1 MKKSILALS
10 AAAALGGLG
19 FAGSAHAIAYFGN
32 GASLTAN
39 AAATELAA
47 GNIGHFLFT
56 PYYSV
61 QGNMNTLLNIA
72 NTDMTNGKAVK
83 VRFRG
88 AANSDD
94 VLDFTVFLS
103 PGDVWTASLTQGA
116 DGRAQITTP
125 DTSCTLPPQTDWPGH
140 FSSQRLANY
149 LSPEAKDAHT
159 REGYVEVLN
168 MADIPPTLLSDPV
181 AGTVGPT
188 AGLAKGKANPVYT
201 AIKHVAGKAP
211 CTTGAFDG
219 LLEGRLVTAAAE
231 AEGYGLAVPSGGL
244 MGSWAVLSQNQLAV
258 YGGAQT
264 AVMATLNPGA
274 NAAGAPTGAPL
285 NTTAQARGQI
295 AFAPQLNA
303 GLDAAAQTNIGKYT
317 ADPLLAS
324 GKVQALW
331 FDLPDMSTPLFGTD
345 PKAQADK
352 LSVQLSK
359 PAIYND
365 YIASSGVVPMETDWV
380 VSQPTRRYHAVVDYG
395 TSATASTILWN
406 ADMTTPYATNPPAA
420 TDFVTTAPTA
430 ANNRYSV
437 LTKKDVEVMGQVMG
451 PYACLTAGF
460 AAADREEKFT
470 SAGSSFSPGVTSPYC
485 GEVFTVSFNSPT
497 SKVLQAKVAN
507 SPAAAP
513 GQAGWAKLTLGG
525 GTTTYLPVVGF
536 AATSMKNTRADGS
549 GGNYGMTI
557 NHRW

>member
-19 FAGSAHAIAYFGN
+19 FAGSAHAIAWFGAG
-32 GASLTAN
+32 GARAAT

-47 GNIGHFLFT
+47 GNIGHYLFT

-61 QGNMNTLLNIA
+61 QGNMNTLLNIT
-72 NTDMTNGKAVK
+72 NTDMVNGKAVK

-116 DGRAQITTP
+116 DGRAQITSP
-125 DTSCTLPPQTDWPGH
+125 DSSCTLPPQSDWPGH
-140 FSSQRLANY
+140 FSSQRLASY
-149 LSPEAKDAHT
+149 LSADAKDAHT

-168 MADIPPTLLSDPV
+168 MADIPPLLLS
-181 AGTVGPT
+181 AATAATIGPT
-188 AGLAKGKANPVYT
+188 AGLAAGKTNPVFT
-201 AIKHVAGKAP
+201 AIKHVSGKAP
-211 CTTGAFDG
+211 CTAGAFDG
-219 LLEGRLVTAAAE
+219 LLEGRLAASGAE

-258 YGGAQT
+258 YGSAQT
-264 AVMATLNPGA
+264 AVMATAATATNVPAGP
-274 NAAGAPTGAPL
+274 AGAPS
-285 NTTAQARGQI
+285 NTTAQLPGLI

-303 GLDAAAQTNIGKYT
+303 GMEGAALDNIAKYT
-317 ADPLLAS
+317 ADPLLAG
-324 GKVQALW
+324 GKIQPLW
-331 FDLPDMSTPLFGTD
+331 FDLPDMSTPLTTTNAGN
-345 PKAQADK
+345 PVAQAET
-352 LSVQLSK
+352 LSIQLSK

-365 YIASSGVVPMETDWV
+365 YIASAGVVPMETDWV
-380 VSQPTRRYHAVVDYG
+380 VSQPTRRYHAAVDYG
-395 TSATASTILWN
+395 TSLTTSAILWN
-406 ADMTTPYATNPPAA
+406 ASMAQVP
-420 TDFVTTAPTA
+420 TAPPTA
-430 ANNRYSV
+430 AHVTGTAPASTANRYGV
-437 LTKKDVEVMGQVMG
+437 LTLRRDLELG
-451 PYACLTAGF
+451 PYACVTAGF

-470 SAGSSFSPGVTSPYC
+470 SAGSSFSPGVTSPNC
-485 GEVFTVSFNSPT
+485 GEVFTVSFNSST

-507 SPAAAP
+507 SGVTAP

-525 GTTTYLPVVGF
+525 GSTTYLPVVGF
-536 AATSMKNTRADGS
+536 AATSMKNTRTDGS

-557 NHRW
+557 PHRW

>member
-32 GASLTAN
+32 GAGLTAN

-125 DTSCTLPPQTDWPGH
+125 DSSCTLPPQTDWPGH
-140 FSSQRLANY
+140 FSSQRLASY
-149 LSPEAKDAHT
+149 LSADAKDAHT

-168 MADIPPTLLSDPV
+168 MADIPPTLLNDAA
-181 AGTVGPT
+181 AGTTGPT
-188 AGLAKGKANPVYT
+188 AGLKKAAVNPVFT

-219 LLEGRLVTAAAE
+219 LLEGRLVTVAAD

-264 AVMATLNPGA
+264 AVMATLTPGA
-274 NAAGAPTGAPL
+274 NVGAPATAANAPL

-303 GLDAAAQTNIGKYT
+303 ALDATAQTNIGKYT

-324 GKVQALW
+324 GKVAALW

-406 ADMTTPYATNPPAA
+406 ANMTTAYATTPPAA
-420 TDFVTTAPTA
+420 TDFVTAAPA
-430 ANNRYSV
+430 AADNRYNV
-437 LTKKDVEVMGQVMG
+437 LTKSTDSVMG

-485 GEVFTVSFNSPT
+485 GEVFTVSFNSST

-507 SPAAAP
+507 SPVAAP

-525 GTTTYLPVVGF
+525 GSTTYLPVVGF
-536 AATSMKNTRADGS
+536 AATSMKNTRTDGS

-557 NHRW
+557 PHRW

>member
-19 FAGSAHAIAYFGN
+19 FAGSAHAIAWFGDG
-32 GASLTAN
+32 GARVATP
-39 AAATELAA
+39 AADVRLAS

-72 NTDMTNGKAVK
+72 NTDMVNGKAVK

-116 DGRAQITTP
+116 DGRAQITSP
-125 DTSCTLPPQTDWPGH
+125 DSSCTLPAQSEWPGY
-140 FSSQRLANY
+140 FSPQRVAPY
-149 LSPEAKDAHT
+149 LSDEAKDAHT

-168 MADIPPTLLSDPV
+168 MADIPPTLLSDPA

-188 AGLAKGKANPVYT
+188 AGLAKGKANPVFT
-201 AIKHVAGKAP
+201 AIKHVSGKAP
-211 CTTGAFDG
+211 CTAGAFDG
-219 LLEGRLVTAAAE
+219 LLHPALAAGGAE

-264 AVMATLNPGA
+264 AVMATAGA
-274 NAAGAPTGAPL
+274 NVGGIGGAPL
-285 NTTAQARGQI
+285 NATAQGLGLM
-295 AFAPQLNA
+295 AFSPQLRE
-303 GLDAAAQTNIGKYT
+303 GLNAAALANITQYT
-317 ADPLLAS
+317 ADPLLRD
-324 GKVQALW
+324 GTIDPLW
-331 FDLPDMSTPLFGTD
+331 FDLPDMSTPLATGVLG
-345 PKAQADK
+345 PVIQARD
-352 LSVQLSK
+352 LTNALSK
-359 PAIYND
+359 PAIVND
-365 YIASSGVVPMETDWV
+365 YIATTGAGAVVPMQTDWV
-380 VSQPTRRYHAVVDYG
+380 VSQPTRRYYAAVDYG
-395 TSATASTILWN
+395 DELDESAIVWNANMGNNATA
-406 ADMTTPYATNPPAA
+406 TTRARPP
-420 TDFVTTAPTA
+420 A
-430 ANNRYSV
+430 ANNRYS
-437 LTKKDVEVMGQVMG
+437 LLDLRRNLELG
-451 PYACLTAGF
+451 PYACVTAGF
-460 AAADREEKFT
+460 SAASREEQFT
-470 SAGSSFSPGVTSPYC
+470 SAAASFSPGQTSQYC

-497 SKVLQAKVAN
+497 SQVLQAKVAN
-507 SPAAAP
+507 SGVTTP
-513 GQAGWAKLTLGG
+513 GEAGWARLTLGG
-525 GTTTYLPVVGF
+525 AAATYLPVVGF

>member
-19 FAGSAHAIAYFGN
+19 FAGSAHAIAWFGD
-32 GASLTAN
+32 GDARVATP
-39 AAATELAA
+39 AADIRLAP
-47 GNIGHFLFT
+47 GNIGHFLFA

-116 DGRAQITTP
+116 DGRAQITSP
-125 DTSCTLPPQTDWPGH
+125 DSSCTLPAQSEWPGY
-140 FSSQRLANY
+140 FNPQRVAPY
-149 LSPEAKDAHT
+149 LSDEAKDAHT

-168 MADIPPTLLSDPV
+168 MADIPPTLLSDAK

-188 AGLAKGKANPVYT
+188 AGLTKGKANPVYT
-201 AIKHVAGKAP
+201 AIKHVSGKAP
-211 CTTGAFDG
+211 CTAGAFDG
-219 LLEGRLVTAAAE
+219 LLHPALAADGTE

-264 AVMATLNPGA
+264 AVMATAGA
-274 NAAGAPTGAPL
+274 NVGGIGDAPL
-285 NTTAQARGQI
+285 NATAQGLGLM
-295 AFAPQLNA
+295 AFAPQLRA
-303 GLDAAAQTNIGKYT
+303 GLEGGALANIKQYT
-317 ADPLLAS
+317 ADPLLRD
-324 GKVQALW
+324 GTIQPLW
-331 FDLPDMSTPLFGTD
+331 FDLPDMSTPLATGVAGV
-345 PKAQADK
+345 PVIQAVR
-352 LSVQLSK
+352 LTNALSK
-359 PAIYND
+359 PAIVND
-365 YIASSGVVPMETDWV
+365 YIATTGADAVVPMQTDWV
-380 VSQPTRRYHAVVDYG
+380 VSQPTRRYYAAVDYG
-395 TSATASTILWN
+395 NELGDAEIVWNDNMGINDTATTRARPL
-406 ADMTTPYATNPPAA
+406 
-420 TDFVTTAPTA
+420 A
-430 ANNRYSV
+430 ANNRYS
-437 LTKKDVEVMGQVMG
+437 LLDLRRNLELG
-451 PYACLTAGF
+451 PYACVTAGF
-460 AAADREEKFT
+460 SAASREEQFT
-470 SAGSSFSPGVTSPYC
+470 SAAASFSPGQTSQYC

-497 SKVLQAKVAN
+497 SQVLQAKVAN
-507 SPAAAP
+507 SGVTAP
-513 GQAGWAKLTLGG
+513 GEAGWARLTLGG
-525 GTTTYLPVVGF
+525 GAATYLPVVGF

>member
-19 FAGSAHAIAYFGN
+19 FASSAHAIAWFGTG
-32 GASLTAN
+32 GARVAT

-47 GNIGHFLFT
+47 GNIGHYLFT

-61 QGNMNTLLNIA
+61 QGNMNTLLNIT
-72 NTDMTNGKAVK
+72 NTDMVNGKAVK

-116 DGRAQITTP
+116 DGRAQITSP
-125 DTSCTLPPQTDWPGH
+125 DSSCTLPPQSDWPGH
-140 FSSQRLANY
+140 FNPQRVASY
-149 LSPEAKDAHT
+149 LDAAAKDAHT

-168 MADIPPTLLSDPV
+168 MADIPPTLLSD
-181 AGTVGPT
+181 ATAATTGPT
-188 AGLAKGKANPVYT
+188 AGLKKAAANPVFT
-201 AIKHVAGKAP
+201 AIKHVNGKAP

-219 LLEGRLVTAAAE
+219 LLEARLAANGAE

-264 AVMATLNPGA
+264 AVMATRSPGA
-274 NAAGAPTGAPL
+274 NAAGAPAGAPL
-285 NTTAQARGQI
+285 NTTAQALGLI

-303 GLDAAAQTNIGKYT
+303 GLEGAALDNIAKYT

-324 GKVQALW
+324 GKIQPLW
-331 FDLPDMSTPLFGTD
+331 FDLPDMSTPLTTTNANN
-345 PKAQADK
+345 PVKQADT
-352 LSVQLSK
+352 LSIQLSK

-365 YIASSGVVPMETDWV
+365 YIASAGVVPMETDWV
-380 VSQPTRRYHAVVDYG
+380 VSQPTRRYHAAVDYG
-395 TSATASTILWN
+395 TSLNTSTIVWN
-406 ADMTTPYATNPPAA
+406 TSMAQTPTSPPTAAHTT
-420 TDFVTTAPTA
+420 TTAPATTD
-430 ANNRYSV
+430 NRYGL
-437 LTKKDVEVMGQVMG
+437 LTLSRKADMG

-485 GEVFTVSFNSPT
+485 GEVFTVSFNST
-497 SKVLQAKVAN
+497 SSKVLQSKVAN
-507 SPAAAP
+507 SGVTAP

-536 AATSMKNTRADGS
+536 AATSMKNTRTDGS

>member
-19 FAGSAHAIAYFGN
+19 FAGSAHAIAYFGD
-32 GASLTAN
+32 GVGVTAN

-72 NTDMTNGKAVK
+72 NTDMSNGKAVK

-125 DTSCTLPPQTDWPGH
+125 DSSCTLPPQNEWPGH
-140 FSSQRLANY
+140 FSGQRLAKY
-149 LSPEAKDAHT
+149 LSDPAKDDHT

-168 MADIPPTLLSDPV
+168 MADIPPVLLSDAV

-188 AGLAKGKANPVYT
+188 AGLVKGKANPVYT

-264 AVMATLNPGA
+264 AVMATAANPAVNPGGP
-274 NAAGAPTGAPL
+274 AGSPA
-285 NTTAQARGQI
+285 NTTAQARGLI

-303 GLDAAAQTNIGKYT
+303 GLDTAAQTNIGKYT

-324 GKVQALW
+324 GKVPALW

-352 LSVQLSK
+352 LSIQLSK
-359 PAIYND
+359 PAVYND
-365 YIASSGVVPMETDWV
+365 YIASAGVVPMETDWV
-380 VSQPTRRYHAVVDYG
+380 VSQPTRRYHAAVDYG
-395 TSATASTILWN
+395 TSATTSTIVWN
-406 ADMTTPYATNPPAA
+406 ADMAAPYANPPAA
-420 TDFVTTAPTA
+420 TDFVTAPPTA
-430 ANNRYSV
+430 AQNRYSM

-507 SPAAAP
+507 SGVPAP
-513 GQAGWAKLTLGG
+513 GQAGWAKLTLVG
-525 GTTTYLPVVGF
+525 GTGTYLPVVGF

-557 NHRW
+557 PHRW